1 MTHPSQILKPEWIE
15 LIKTNAAKAEKDKK
29 LTKKQLDL
37 IYSQDWFRLLTPTPY
52 GGKQKALPEVLQIM
66 EALAWAD
73 GSTGWTM
80 GLCAIAGWHGAF
92 IHPEVAGEIFKD
104 ARNMVSCSRAAS
116 GTAELKDAGFEINGT
131 WLHASGASDASTIIA
146 NCIVTK
152 NGTPVLKESNQ
163 PQILS
168 FPFYKHEI
176 TQLQT
181 WKSMGMLATSSDGF
195 EVKNLIVPT
204 NRAFE
209 VAQDQKVSGKLYH
222 FPYLQLMEAGLAAII
237 SGLTLHF
244 VDLCNEHF
252 VWKTT
257 PAGIIMKDDHV
268 VQGDVDRLM
277 RKFEVAREKLYY
289 GVSLLWQSCV
299 ESRPLYPSVL
309 NKVSAATAHL
319 CQISRET
326 INELYPYC
334 GLKVTEMDNEINRV
348 WRDFQTASQHNLLV
362 FGGNH
367 D

>member
-1 MTHPSQILKPEWIE
+1 
-15 LIKTNAAKAEKDKK
+15 
-29 LTKKQLDL
+29 
-37 IYSQDWFRLLTPTPY
+37 
-52 GGKQKALPEVLQIM
+52 
-66 EALAWAD
+66 
-73 GSTGWTM
+73 
-80 GLCAIAGWHGAF
+80 
-92 IHPEVAGEIFKD
+92 
-104 ARNMVSCSRAAS
+104 
-116 GTAELKDAGFEINGT
+116 
-131 WLHASGASDASTIIA
+131 
-146 NCIVTK
+146 
-152 NGTPVLKESNQ
+152 
-163 PQILS
+163 
-168 FPFYKHEI
+168 
-176 TQLQT
+176 
-181 WKSMGMLATSSDGF
+181 
-195 EVKNLIVPT
+195 
-204 NRAFE
+204 
-209 VAQDQKVSGKLYH
+209 
-222 FPYLQLMEAGLAAII
+222 MEAGLAAII